1 MDLLGSIDG
10 RGGAGIMMRAM
21 GPGSVSSFLKIILD
35 VVYAVLIIGV
45 GAVGLMML
53 AAVVFGFNP
62 GLLQGVSASDVGAI
76 GGRWPAVTGGLLA
89 AALYMAGVLV
99 IVGCLRRIFA
109 TLTAGDPFHPDN
121 VRRLRLIGVMLAALE
136 LGRYAVWGAGAW
148 LLPEVAKQPPSLSL
162 TAWFSVLVV
171 FVLAEVFR
179 EGARLRREAE
189 LTI

>member
-1 MDLLGSIDG
+1 
-10 RGGAGIMMRAM
+10 MRAL

-35 VVYAVLIIGV
+35 VVYVALSIGV
-45 GAVGLMML
+45 GLVGVLMF
-53 AAVVFGFNP
+53 AALLMSFNP
-62 GLLQGVSASDVGAI
+62 ELIASLSLSAEGARVI
-76 GGRWPAVTGGLLA
+76 SRGPVLVGGLLA
-89 AALYMAGVLV
+89 AALYMAGLLV
-99 IVGCLRRIFA
+99 IVARLRQIFA

-121 VRRLRLIGVMLAALE
+121 VLRLRVIGLTLGSLE
-136 LGRYAVWGAGAW
+136 LVRYAVRAAGDW
-148 LLPEVAKQPPSLSL
+148 LDLGQTKESQGLSL